1 MPEKKSLSHYI
12 NKAQENLKEH
22 DKKIR
27 IELNFEENNLSEA
40 QKNKLKNVGENCP
53 VAKSLHPDINQII
66 NFNF

>member
-1 MPEKKSLSHYI
+1 MVN
-12 NKAQENLKEH
+12 NKLIVERIG
-22 DKKIR
+22 KI
-27 IELNFEENNLSEA
+27 IEENNLSEA